1 MVAPLAR
8 LPVVRWQRIQTST
21 LRRHVHRRGYAA
33 LVLSGEYEEAG
44 DFGRF
49 RVHAGEVVL
58 HDAFEGHL
66 DRFRAPGAVILN
78 LPLPPG
84 APREGGPRRVDD
96 LDRIVQLA
104 EVDEVRAAALLLA
117 TARNVEPRCAD
128 WPDALAQDLLREP
141 DLRLGAWSEARAI
154 PPWTVCR
161 GFVRTFG
168 ISPARY
174 RARVRARHAWKLVQ
188 GTARPLA
195 TIAAELGFAD
205 QSHMTRSV
213 AALTGQPPRNWRHP
227 PRSWRQAC
235 KSVQDA

>member
-1 MVAPLAR
+1 MVARLAR
-8 LPVVRWQRIQTST
+8 LPVVRWQRIQTSA

-33 LVLSGEYEEAG
+33 LVLCGGYEEAG

-49 RVHAGEVVL
+49 RVNAGEVVL

-66 DRFRAPGAVILN
+66 DRFRASGAMILN
-78 LPLPPG
+78 LPLAPG
-84 APREGGPRRVDD
+84 ARTEGGPRRVDD
-96 LDRIVQLA
+96 LDRIVRLA
-104 EVDEVRAAALLLA
+104 EVDEPRAAELLLA
-117 TARNVEPRCAD
+117 TARPVEPRCAD
-128 WPDALAQDLLREP
+128 WPDALAQELLQDP
-141 DLRLGAWSEARAI
+141 DLRLGAWSEASRI

-161 GFVRTFG
+161 GFLRIFG

-174 RARVRARHAWKLVQ
+174 RARVRARRAWKIIQ

-213 AALTGQPPRNWRHP
+213 AALTGHP
-227 PRSWRQAC
+227 PRSWRHLPRSWRHAC

>member
-1 MVAPLAR
+1 MATPLAR
-8 LPVVRWQRIQTST
+8 LPDVRWQRIQTST

-33 LVLSGEYEEAG
+33 LVLSGGYEEAG

-49 RVHAGEVVL
+49 RIDAGEVVF

-66 DRFRAPGAVILN
+66 DRFRASGAVILN
-78 LPLPPG
+78 LPLPPD
-84 APREGGPRRVDD
+84 ARPEGGPCVVENP
-96 LDRIVQLA
+96 DRIVQLA
-104 EVDEVRAAALLLA
+104 EVDEARAAELLLA
-117 TARNVEPRCAD
+117 SARPVEPRCED
-128 WPDALAQDLLREP
+128 WPDALARDLLCDPE
-141 DLRLGAWSEARAI
+141 LRLGAWSEARGI

-161 GFVRTFG
+161 GFVRIFG
-168 ISPARY
+168 ISPVRY
-174 RARVRARHAWKLVQ
+174 RARVRARRAWKIVQ

-213 AALTGQPPRNWRHP
+213 AALTGHP
-227 PRSWRQAC
+227 PRSWRHLPRSWRQAG